1 MAIKKRLIGFLCSA
15 STLPLIKY
23 PIKTGTLKELVPT
36 AKITPNTKFAD
47 LGLGSHKLLKTL
59 LSEKYQLRAPNTDL
73 SGIGCLGITL
83 VWVVVGFWLN
93 NNGFTLWYLTVAVG
107 LGLFILHFLPGKFG
121 GTVGAFSQSLADQNY
136 AHFVRNGARAD
147 RQGLWEALSGI
158 IESEVGLNLGFDS
171 NTLLGPEE
179 WYDIEWLRNFRRA
192 RQSKH
197 AHLIDQLSEAQD
209 FLLSLQIYRK
219 GFQLSLESDLRRWIE
234 TLEREEPINFQ
245 EVEAA
250 FAATGM
256 WGELSTRIPGWYT
269 DEATELAD
277 LILHEI
283 ERLMP

>member
-1 MAIKKRLIGFLCSA
+1 MKFGFKFSRKA
-15 STLPLIKY
+15 TLPSLDLVGDGDDTYLFEEIENSLQIKLDAADVSEWRTVGDIY
-23 PIKTGTLKELVPT
+23 RCLLTKIGSSEEHQVKCAGQMSFYIVRKALKELVPT

-192 RQSKH
+192 R
-197 AHLIDQLSEAQD
+197 
-209 FLLSLQIYRK
+209 
-219 GFQLSLESDLRRWIE
+219 
-234 TLEREEPINFQ
+234 
-245 EVEAA
+245 
-250 FAATGM
+250 
-256 WGELSTRIPGWYT
+256 
-269 DEATELAD
+269 
-277 LILHEI
+277 
-283 ERLMP
+283 